1 MRLGVSHRM
10 HPPDGFRAERTVGD
24 NPRRRRRAGS
34 PMLDAAL
41 GQASCLWRDGQAKSK
56 GRRRNRRKITS
67 LAAARNG
74 TKNGTGA

>member
-1 MRLGVSHRM
+1 
-10 HPPDGFRAERTVGD
+10 
-24 NPRRRRRAGS
+24 
-34 PMLDAAL
+34 MLDAAL

-74 TKNGTGA
+74 TKKGTGA